1 MVVRCLLAH
10 SNQTLFK
17 HISSLARNYEKLV
30 LNIIKQFHSN
40 SELHAMAINVIA
52 FCNLYDRKHKEK
64 IQICLC
70 TFHGNLFEFLDLPV
84 KSLRDSQFENK
95 LQSYFCH
102 HPNIWLSLEQLDID
116 FVLK

>member
-1 MVVRCLLAH
+1 MPWLLM
-10 SNQTLFK
+10 L
-17 HISSLARNYEKLV
+17 
-30 LNIIKQFHSN
+30 
-40 SELHAMAINVIA
+40 LHFAIYMTENT
-52 FCNLYDRKHKEK
+52 KKK